1 MEAEERGT
9 EQYMSYCL
17 NLNGGVVEWVR
28 IQCWLFTLCDEGG
41 GRERRHRE
49 GLGRMA
55 EYGDKNKE
63 SCYFHTMDV
72 DVAVTDWA
80 TSEMG
85 PAGPTSAK
93 SATLMK
99 NATIFV
105 AKRTK
110 NWAKNG
116 AWEARALHW
125 CIDCTV
131 HVVVAVMSTQEMD
144 GVRSFG
150 ASNSFVEDLPQP
162 VEGNMQEDTPESVR
176 NSVIEPRVGMEFDSL
191 QQVIEFYKHY
201 AYSKGFAT
209 MTRNSRKKKGFSE
222 TSYVNLKCNREGRY
236 SSSVDDPSKKRS
248 TIKNACEAGIK
259 ASMDITDKKWR
270 ILSFIEDHNHDLSP
284 SKSRHFA
291 AFRHISTDTRRRLL
305 INDNAGVRIN
315 SSIKASVVEAG
326 GYENVTYNQRDV
338 RNFLEKERRLKCKEG
353 DGQALHDYF
362 VRMQAKNSN
371 FYHALDLDDELRVQ
385 NVFWVDARSRAAYES
400 FNDVI
405 TFDTTYLTNKY
416 DMPFAP
422 FIGINHHG
430 ESIILGCGLLS
441 SEDTD
446 SFVWVFRQW
455 LQSMCDIACS
465 QKPLSRTN
473 AKQCGGPYS
482 CFRKLFIVGNFIVGW
497 KSLKKN
503 GIIPSLLHHL
513 EENEWLAKLY
523 EERERWVPAFLNSNF
538 FAGMS
543 STQRSES
550 MNAFFDGYLHSSTT
564 LKVFVEQFEKAMRNK
579 VEKEI
584 LSDFEC
590 FKGKLECSS
599 SSPMEKQFQ
608 EAYTHEIFKR
618 VRLEFAGRQG
628 CIVNELVRGSDEV
641 KYKIEDE
648 ACPGKL
654 FEQRVTVLP
663 DRYILDRWRKDIKRK
678 HTYVSTCTDDV
689 QHNPV
694 LERYE
699 KLHRLAVGVLEI
711 GAESVENFN
720 VLEKLL
726 IDLKDNFS
734 RSCDKQPS
742 SQRKNSVGAAPDVVR
757 TEVVRSPMVVKRKG
771 RPRMKRLK
779 SSMEEAVSKPK
790 KKRNTAAA
798 RNLAHSTSTTG
809 VGGSAYGD
817 GSTSNMEYPVSM
829 PHSNDGVIH
838 LTNPMPSQSFVSE
851 SMSQTQAHGNE
862 DQALNLT

>member
-1 MEAEERGT
+1 MRRRGLPFIFFPPPPWLPSSPSRHVQPEQQAQRQKKT
-9 EQYMSYCL
+9 ELS
-17 NLNGGVVEWVR
+17 
-28 IQCWLFTLCDEGG
+28 
-41 GRERRHRE
+41 RE
-49 GLGRMA
+49 
-55 EYGDKNKE
+55 D
-63 SCYFHTMDV
+63 
-72 DVAVTDWA
+72 
-80 TSEMG
+80 
-85 PAGPTSAK
+85 
-93 SATLMK
+93 
-99 NATIFV
+99 
-105 AKRTK
+105 
-110 NWAKNG
+110 
-116 AWEARALHW
+116 
-125 CIDCTV
+125 
-131 HVVVAVMSTQEMD
+131 HVSSKVVAVMSTQEMD

-162 VEGNMQEDTPESVR
+162 VEGNMQDTPESVR

-209 MTRNSRKKKGFSE
+209 MTRNSRKNKGFSE
-222 TSYVNLKCNREGRY
+222 TSYINLKCNREGRY
-236 SSSVDDPSKKRS
+236 SSLVDDPSKKRS

-270 ILSFIEDHNHDLSP
+270 ILSFIEEHNHDLSP
-284 SKSRHFA
+284 SKSKHFA

-315 SSIKASVVEAG
+315 SSIKASIVEAG

-371 FYHALDLDDELRVQ
+371 FYHALDLDDELRVR

-405 TFDTTYLTNKY
+405 TFDTTYLTN
-416 DMPFAP
+416 
-422 FIGINHHG
+422 N
-430 ESIILGCGLLS
+430 
-441 SEDTD
+441 
-446 SFVWVFRQW
+446 
-455 LQSMCDIACS
+455 
-465 QKPLSRTN
+465 
-473 AKQCGGPYS
+473 
-482 CFRKLFIVGNFIVGW
+482 
-497 KSLKKN
+497 
-503 GIIPSLLHHL
+503 
-513 EENEWLAKLY
+513 
-523 EERERWVPAFLNSNF
+523 
-538 FAGMS
+538 
-543 STQRSES
+543 
-550 MNAFFDGYLHSSTT
+550 STT
-564 LKVFVEQFEKAMRNK
+564 LKVFVEQFENAMRNK

-584 LSDFEC
+584 LSDFES

-608 EAYTHEIFKR
+608 EAYTHELFKR
-618 VRLEFAGRQG
+618 VRTEFSGRQG
-628 CIVNELVRGSDEV
+628 CIVNELVRGGDEV

-654 FEQRVTVLP
+654 FEACLICAFPERVTVLP
-663 DRYILDRWRKDIKRK
+663 D
-678 HTYVSTCTDDV
+678 
-689 QHNPV
+689 
-694 LERYE
+694 RYE

-726 IDLKDNFS
+726 IDLKDNFP

-779 SSMEEAVSKPK
+779 SSMEEAV
-790 KKRNTAAA
+790 
-798 RNLAHSTSTTG
+798 
-809 VGGSAYGD
+809 GGSAYGD
-817 GSTSNMEYPVSM
+817 CSTSNMEYPVSM

-862 DQALNLT
+862 DQALNLP

>member
-1 MEAEERGT
+1 
-9 EQYMSYCL
+9 
-17 NLNGGVVEWVR
+17 
-28 IQCWLFTLCDEGG
+28 
-41 GRERRHRE
+41 
-49 GLGRMA
+49 
-55 EYGDKNKE
+55 
-63 SCYFHTMDV
+63 
-72 DVAVTDWA
+72 
-80 TSEMG
+80 
-85 PAGPTSAK
+85 
-93 SATLMK
+93 
-99 NATIFV
+99 
-105 AKRTK
+105 
-110 NWAKNG
+110 
-116 AWEARALHW
+116 
-125 CIDCTV
+125 
-131 HVVVAVMSTQEMD
+131 MSTQEMD

-176 NSVIEPRVGMEFDSL
+176 NSMIEPRVGMEFDSL

-248 TIKNACEAGIK
+248 IIKNACEAGIK

-270 ILSFIEDHNHDLSP
+270 ILSFIKDHNHELSP

-315 SSIKASVVEAG
+315 SSIKASVVEAED
-326 GYENVTYNQRDV
+326 YENVTYNQKDV

-371 FYHALDLDDELRVQ
+371 FYHALDLDDELRVL

-400 FNDVI
+400 FNDLI

-416 DMPFAP
+416 DMPFAS

-455 LQSMCDIACS
+455 LQSMYDIAPKAIIMDQC
-465 QKPLSRTN
+465 QAIRRAIEIVFPETVHRWCIWHITMKLSV
-473 AKQCGGPYS
+473 
-482 CFRKLFIVGNFIVGW
+482 KLAGLEAYQNI
-497 KSLKKN
+497 KHSLLKAVHDSMTVEEFEEKWN
-503 GIIPSLLHHL
+503 HIITLHHL

-523 EERERWVPAFLNSNF
+523 EERERWVPAFLNSNL

-584 LSDFEC
+584 LSDFEY

-618 VRLEFAGRQG
+618 VR
-628 CIVNELVRGSDEV
+628 
-641 KYKIEDE
+641 K
-648 ACPGKL
+648 
-654 FEQRVTVLP
+654 
-663 DRYILDRWRKDIKRK
+663 
-678 HTYVSTCTDDV
+678 
-689 QHNPV
+689 
-694 LERYE
+694 
-699 KLHRLAVGVLEI
+699 
-711 GAESVENFN
+711 
-720 VLEKLL
+720 
-726 IDLKDNFS
+726 
-734 RSCDKQPS
+734 
-742 SQRKNSVGAAPDVVR
+742 
-757 TEVVRSPMVVKRKG
+757 
-771 RPRMKRLK
+771 
-779 SSMEEAVSKPK
+779 
-790 KKRNTAAA
+790 
-798 RNLAHSTSTTG
+798 
-809 VGGSAYGD
+809 
-817 GSTSNMEYPVSM
+817 
-829 PHSNDGVIH
+829 
-838 LTNPMPSQSFVSE
+838 
-851 SMSQTQAHGNE
+851 
-862 DQALNLT
+862 

>member
-1 MEAEERGT
+1 
-9 EQYMSYCL
+9 
-17 NLNGGVVEWVR
+17 
-28 IQCWLFTLCDEGG
+28 
-41 GRERRHRE
+41 
-49 GLGRMA
+49 
-55 EYGDKNKE
+55 
-63 SCYFHTMDV
+63 
-72 DVAVTDWA
+72 
-80 TSEMG
+80 
-85 PAGPTSAK
+85 
-93 SATLMK
+93 
-99 NATIFV
+99 
-105 AKRTK
+105 
-110 NWAKNG
+110 
-116 AWEARALHW
+116 
-125 CIDCTV
+125 
-131 HVVVAVMSTQEMD
+131 MSTQEMD

-162 VEGNMQEDTPESVR
+162 VEGNMQDTPESVR
-176 NSVIEPRVGMEFDSL
+176 NSVIEPRVGMEFNSL

-201 AYSKGFAT
+201 AYSKGFTT

-248 TIKNACEAGIK
+248 TIKNTCEAGIK

-291 AFRHISTDTRRRLL
+291 AFRHISTNTKRRLL

-315 SSIKASVVEAG
+315 SSIKTSVVEVG

-338 RNFLEKERRLKCKEG
+338 RNFLEKERRLKCKKG

-362 VRMQAKNSN
+362 
-371 FYHALDLDDELRVQ
+371 
-385 NVFWVDARSRAAYES
+385 
-400 FNDVI
+400 
-405 TFDTTYLTNKY
+405 
-416 DMPFAP
+416 
-422 FIGINHHG
+422 
-430 ESIILGCGLLS
+430 
-441 SEDTD
+441 
-446 SFVWVFRQW
+446 
-455 LQSMCDIACS
+455 
-465 QKPLSRTN
+465 
-473 AKQCGGPYS
+473 
-482 CFRKLFIVGNFIVGW
+482 
-497 KSLKKN
+497 
-503 GIIPSLLHHL
+503 
-513 EENEWLAKLY
+513 
-523 EERERWVPAFLNSNF
+523 
-538 FAGMS
+538 
-543 STQRSES
+543 
-550 MNAFFDGYLHSSTT
+550 
-564 LKVFVEQFEKAMRNK
+564 
-579 VEKEI
+579 
-584 LSDFEC
+584 
-590 FKGKLECSS
+590 
-599 SSPMEKQFQ
+599 
-608 EAYTHEIFKR
+608 
-618 VRLEFAGRQG
+618 G
-628 CIVNELVRGSDEV
+628 CIVNELVRGGDEV

-654 FEQRVTVLP
+654 FEVRFSSSECLVGCVCRMFEFRGILCRHALFVLSQERVTVLP

-699 KLHRLAVGVLEI
+699 KLHRLAVSVLEI
-711 GAESVENFN
+711 GAESVDNFN

-757 TEVVRSPMVVKRKG
+757 TEVVRSPMVVKCKG

-779 SSMEEAVSKPK
+779 SSMKEAVSKPK

-798 RNLAHSTSTTG
+798 RNLASFYINYW
-809 VGGSAYGD
+809 GSAYGD

-862 DQALNLT
+862 DQAFKPYLIRYM